1 MENWVERK
9 TPQGRPYFCNLVTQE
24 TTWDFDEIDSETGHL
39 VRFTNIPQFLSTLIF
54 LSYCYYYRKRHSKMK
69 KNTMMMMKA
78 KMT

>member
-39 VRFTNIPQFLSTLIF
+39 VRVKNIPLSHPTLIF
-54 LSYCYYYRKRHSKMK
+54 VLQTVEKDATRRRRIR
-69 KNTMMMMKA
+69 
-78 KMT
+78 